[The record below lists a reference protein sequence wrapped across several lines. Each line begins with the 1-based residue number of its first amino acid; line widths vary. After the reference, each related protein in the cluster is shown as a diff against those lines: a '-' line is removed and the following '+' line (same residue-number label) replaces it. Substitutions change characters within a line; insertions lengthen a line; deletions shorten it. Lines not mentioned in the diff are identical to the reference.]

1 MTDTKSY
8 FFVVLIRF
16 LYSISQIF
24 SKAAFNQGMSI
35 PVFVFYRHLIAS
47 IFISPFAFLLGRK
60 RAPHLS
66 YKIAFK
72 LFVHALYGHSAAVY
86 LFSLG
91 LSYISAASSSAI
103 CNLLPV
109 MAFTLAAF
117 LRMES
122 LKMKRLHGVLKASGI
137 MLCISGVI
145 ILAFYKGIVL
155 DSINHHHLLH
165 NKKSVTQA
173 NSSKMRW
180 ILGIFLTTLSV
191 FLLSLWT
198 VLMGPMME
206 EYPSKILTTTFQSIF
221 SMIQSFFIA
230 LVLERDF
237 SKWKLDFDIGLLGV
251 VYCGIVLSG
260 ITYYLQAW
268 VIQMKGPVFLAMSM
282 PLTLIF
288 TMMLSSIILGEEI
301 SLGSVIGGILMVG
314 GLYNVLWGKRIEE
327 TVEKD
332 TIEEENLDKE
342 ANLEEKDIK
351 LQTENTHISI

>member
-1 MTDTKSY
+1 MTDTKAY
-8 FFVVLIRF
+8 FVIVLIRF
-16 LYSISQIF
+16 LYAIAQII

-35 PVFVFYRHLIAS
+35 PVFVFYRHLFAS
-47 IFISPFAFLLGRK
+47 IFISPFAFVLGRK
-60 RAPHLS
+60 RSPHLS

-72 LFVHALYGHSAAVY
+72 LFVHALYGLSAAVY

-103 CNLLPV
+103 CNILPV
-109 MAFTLAAF
+109 MAFILAIIF
-117 LRMES
+117 RMES
-122 LKMKRLHGVLKASGI
+122 LKMKKLHGVLKASGI

-145 ILAFYKGIVL
+145 ILAFYKGTVL

-165 NKKSVTQA
+165 NKKTVTQAA

-180 ILGIFLTTLSV
+180 ILGTFITTLSI
-191 FLLSLWT
+191 FLWALWT

-206 EYPSKILTTTFQSIF
+206 EYPSKILTITFQCIF
-221 SMIQSFFIA
+221 TVIQSFFIA
-230 LVLERDF
+230 LALERDF
-237 SKWKLDFDIGLLGV
+237 SKWKLDFDISLLAV
-251 VYCGIVLSG
+251 VYSGIVLSG

-268 VIQMKGPVFLAMSM
+268 VIQKKGPVFLAMSM

-288 TMMLSSIILGEEI
+288 TIMLSSIILGEAI
-301 SLGSVIGGILMVG
+301 TSGSIIGGILMIG

-332 TIEEENLDKE
+332 TIKMENLDKE
-342 ANLEEKDIK
+342 ANLEGTDIK
-351 LQTENTHISI
+351 LQTENNHT